1 VNIFKPGIVL
11 FTYME
16 NPIELLEKSAQ
27 GQLVALLSLGL
38 VVSFGAGVALDDGAV
53 QEETAAQDSSQ
64 WEGVYTVQ
72 VERDGEVVYK
82 EKEHNILTNQGQ
94 NWIRSQ
100 ISAGNS
106 IGSDTDEAQYISVG
120 NQSAPVAGDTVLP
133 GEIQDFSLSR
143 TQGDTTTFGDG
154 EFQVQNT
161 FTASLADGQQL
172 VVNTTGL
179 NYDGNAGAN
188 TLVSGGEFPDANLL
202 DGDQLTVTH
211 NVTISDGGN

>member
-1 VNIFKPGIVL
+1 
-11 FTYME
+11 ME
-16 NPIELLEKSAQ
+16 NPMEILGQGAQ

-38 VVSFGAGVALDDGAV
+38 VVSFGAG
-53 QEETAAQDSSQ
+53 AAFDNGDVMQKASSAEDSSQ
-64 WEGVYTVQ
+64 WEGVYTVE
-72 VERDGEVVYK
+72 VERDGEVVYR

-100 ISAGNS
+100 ISANNGE
-106 IGSDTDEAQYISVG
+106 GSDSNEAQYISVG
-120 NQSAPVAGDTVLP
+120 NTTAPQAGDTVLP
-133 GEIQDFSLSR
+133 GEITQYNLER
-143 TQGDTTTFGDG
+143 TQGDTTVFGDG

-161 FTASLADGQQL
+161 FTANLGEDQQL

-179 NYDGNAGAN
+179 NYASDNAGN
-188 TLVSGGEFPDANLL
+188 QLISGGAFPDANLL